1 MKTNLGYTIKRKSNY
16 TKDGKFKHLVMKCYS
31 CTNGGTGGFN
41 GKKWWCDKGC
51 DGFLRAVNE
60 KMAVVECDGY
70 KEQKFKIPKKLKKQ
84 LQSWVTEYCYQTL
97 EGKENIT
104 QQSDNWFAME
114 AKIYAGIL
122 YILQHREELNKLERK
137 GDKYIRKNKK
147 IKSLEDIWE
156 IL

>member
-1 MKTNLGYTIKRKSNY
+1 MKTNLGYNIKRKSNY

-31 CTNGGTGGFN
+31 CSKGGTGG
-41 GKKWWCDKGC
+41 WSDKGWGC
-51 DGFLRAVNE
+51 DGFLRSVNE

-70 KEQKFKIPKKLKKQ
+70 KEQKFKIPKKLKEQ
-84 LQSWVTEYCYQTL
+84 LQKWITEYCYQTL
-97 EGKENIT
+97 EGKHNIT

-137 GDKYIRKNKK
+137 GDKYIRQNKK
-147 IKSLEDIWE
+147 IKCLDDIWE